1 MTPSAWKTITESFP
15 GPYFPEDSLF
25 SAGQRKGVILL
36 LILTMVYLCLR
47 GWNPGR
53 DEGEAAES
61 LLGCGKG
68 SVVAALRGDDEREGV
83 YTLPAGATVGDLLRS
98 AGLELP
104 AGAAERDR
112 KLKNG
117 DRVAVLPAGKGA
129 PAVRLDEMPAAQKMV
144 LGIPVDLNRASVEDL
159 ERLPGI
165 GRKTAEAIV
174 RYRETEGPLKSLED
188 LKKTG
193 LAGDRRIDEIRRY
206 GFAGEGK
213 DPDGGNE

>member
-1 MTPSAWKTITESFP
+1 M
-15 GPYFPEDSLF
+15 F

-36 LILTMVYLCLR
+36 LILTMVYLFLR

-53 DEGEAAES
+53 DEGKAAES

-68 SVVAALRGDDEREGV
+68 EIVAALRGDDEREGV
-83 YTLPAGATVGDLLRS
+83 YTLPAGATVGDLLRA

-104 AGAAERDR
+104 VGAAERDR
-112 KLKNG
+112 RLKNG
-117 DRVAVLPAGKGA
+117 DRVTVLPAGKGE
-129 PAVRLDEMPAAQKMV
+129 PAFAVDEIPAARKLV
-144 LGIPVDLNRASVEDL
+144 LGVPVDLNRASLEDL

-193 LAGDRRIDEIRRY
+193 LAGDRRIGEIRRY

-213 DPDGGNE
+213 DPAGGNGGIP